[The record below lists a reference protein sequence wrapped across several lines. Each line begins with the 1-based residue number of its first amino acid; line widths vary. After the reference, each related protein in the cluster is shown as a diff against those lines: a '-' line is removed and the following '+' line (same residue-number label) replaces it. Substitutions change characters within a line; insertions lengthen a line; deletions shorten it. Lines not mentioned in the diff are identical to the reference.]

1 MNKALVSAALLLL
14 LSMAVSCRDEAP
26 KNPAENKMEAAAEAI
41 NTAQIRFVTVKTDS
55 VATSISV
62 SGRITADNRVEL
74 FPEVQGKMTAGNK
87 PFREGVSYQK
97 GEIIVTLDDSDT
109 RLQVQSSRSKFKTL
123 VSALMADIKLDHPE
137 TFPLYEAWFQ
147 TLSADKSISPVP
159 AFEKDARRFL
169 ESKGVYELYYSIK
182 SAEDRLKN
190 FTIRAPFSGILSAA
204 KAEPGQVVG
213 PQFHMGTLV
222 DPSLFILN
230 ASINSD
236 DAEWVLPGQ
245 SLEVTNRDQNRVYNA
260 VVARVNP
267 SVDPASQQVFVYLEV
282 SDEDLREGMY
292 LEGEI
297 QSDRKI
303 VLARI
308 PKSALLRTGDV
319 LAKRD
324 GSLAE
329 IPVEIMDLERT
340 HLWVRGLQNGDE
352 IIEDVSEPAA
362 GRIINQD

>member
-1 MNKALVSAALLLL
+1 MNKALSSAALLLL
-14 LSMAVSCRDEAP
+14 LTMAVSCGNEAP
-26 KNPAENKMEAAAEAI
+26 KKPAENKMEAAAEAI

-55 VATSISV
+55 VAISISV

-74 FPEVQGKMTAGNK
+74 FPEVQGKMTAGDK

-97 GEIIVTLDDSDT
+97 GEIIVTLDDSDA

-137 TFPLYEAWFQ
+137 TLPRYEDWFQ
-147 TLSADKSISPVP
+147 TLSADKPVP
-159 AFEKDARRFL
+159 PVPGFEENARRFL

-182 SAEDRLKN
+182 SAENRLEN

-204 KAEPGQVVG
+204 NAEPGQVVG

-222 DPSLFILN
+222 NPSRFILH
-230 ASINSD
+230 ASVTPD
-236 DAEWVLPGQ
+236 DAEWIVPGR
-245 SLEVTNRDQNRVYNA
+245 SVDVSTGDQNRVYNA
-260 VVARVNP
+260 IVKRVNP
-267 SVDPASQQVFVYLEV
+267 SVDPASQQVFVYLQV
-282 SDEDLREGMY
+282 SGEDLREGMY

-297 QSDRKI
+297 QSDRRI

-324 GSLAE
+324 GSLDE
-329 IPVEIMDLERT
+329 VSVEIMDLERAY
-340 HLWVRGLQNGDE
+340 LWVRGLQNGDE
-352 IIEDVSEPAA
+352 IVEDVSEPAA

>member
-1 MNKALVSAALLLL
+1 
-14 LSMAVSCRDEAP
+14 
-26 KNPAENKMEAAAEAI
+26 
-41 NTAQIRFVTVKTDS
+41 
-55 VATSISV
+55 V

-204 KAEPGQVVG
+204 NAEPGQVVG

>member
-1 MNKALVSAALLLL
+1 MNKALSNAALLLL
-14 LSMAVSCRDEAP
+14 LTMAVSCGNEAP
-26 KNPAENKMEAAAEAI
+26 KNPAENKMEGAAEAI

-97 GEIIVTLDDSDT
+97 GEIIVTLDDSDA
-109 RLQVQSSRSKFKTL
+109 RLQVQSSRSKFKTHA
-123 VSALMADIKLDHPE
+123 SALMADIKLDHPE
-137 TFPLYEAWFQ
+137 ELPRYEAWFQ

-159 AFEKDARRFL
+159 AFEENARRFL

-204 KAEPGQVVG
+204 NAEPGQVVG

>member
-1 MNKALVSAALLLL
+1 MNKVLLSALSLLL
-14 LSMAVSCRDEAP
+14 LSIAASCGDDDTKKA
-26 KNPAENKMEAAAEAI
+26 AESQIEAAAEEI
-41 NTAQIRFVTVKTDS
+41 DSGQIRFVTVKTES
-55 VATSISV
+55 VAESV
-62 SGRITADNRVEL
+62 PISGRIRADNRVEL
-74 FPEVQGKMTAGNK
+74 FPEVSGKITTGDK
-87 PFREGVSYQK
+87 PFREGISYQK
-97 GEIIVTLDDSDT
+97 GDIILKLDDSEA
-109 RLQVQSSRSKFKTL
+109 RLQVQSSRSKFKSL

-137 TFPLYEAWFQ
+137 TLPLYEAWFQ
-147 TLSADKSISPVP
+147 TLSADKSVPPVP
-159 AFEKDARRFL
+159 GLDENARRFL

-182 SAEDRLKN
+182 STEDRLDK

-213 PQFHMGTLV
+213 PQFHLGTLI

-230 ASINSD
+230 ASIDPD

-245 SLEVTNRDQNRVYNA
+245 SLEVRNRDQNNLYSA
-260 VVARVNP
+260 AVARVNP
-267 SVDPASQQVFVYLEV
+267 AVDPASQQVFVYMEV
-282 SDEDLREGMY
+282 SGENLREGMY

-297 QSDRKI
+297 KSDRKME
-303 VLARI
+303 LARI

-329 IPVEIMDLERT
+329 VPVEIIDLERA

-352 IIEDVSEPAA
+352 IVEDVSEPA
-362 GRIINQD
+362 GGQIIN

>member
-1 MNKALVSAALLLL
+1 MNKALSNAALLLL
-14 LSMAVSCRDEAP
+14 LTMAVSCGNEAP

-137 TFPLYEAWFQ
+137 TFPLYKAWFQ

-182 SAEDRLKN
+182 SAEDRLGK
-190 FTIRAPFSGILSAA
+190 FTIRAPFSGIVSAA

-213 PQFHMGTLV
+213 PQFHLGTLV

-230 ASINSD
+230 ASIDPD
-236 DAEWVLPGQ
+236 DGEWILPGQ
-245 SLEVTNRDQNRVYNA
+245 TLEVSNQNQNRIYTA
-260 VVARVNP
+260 TIKRVNP
-267 SVDPASQQVFVYLEV
+267 SVDLASQQVFVYLEV
-282 SDEDLREGMY
+282 SGDKLQEGMY

-297 QSDRKI
+297 DSKRIKE
-303 VLARI
+303 LARI
-308 PKSALLRTGDV
+308 PKTALTRTRYV
-319 LAKRD
+319 IAKRD
-324 GSLAE
+324 GQLIE
-329 IPVEIMDLERT
+329 VPVQIEELERS
-340 HLWVRGLQNGDE
+340 HLWISGLENGEE
-352 IIEDVSEPAA
+352 IVADVSEPVS
-362 GRIINQD
+362 GRIIK

>member
-1 MNKALVSAALLLL
+1 MNKVLSSAALLLL
-14 LSMAVSCRDEAP
+14 LTMAVSCGNEAP

-204 KAEPGQVVG
+204 NAEPGQVVG